1 MSVTINAHQLK
12 LLLDKTVNHMGSE
25 YVEPLHGIRLDV
37 DARYLHAVA
46 SDRYT
51 MAVARYGLNPDDT
64 DQDPWVRTIPAKHL
78 PALREWISSHQ
89 GDQLVTIEA
98 GEDRLVFDSAR
109 TTYSVAVVRGL
120 EFPDWR
126 GILRAIAENSI
137 EGEPFPRFNSSFLT
151 RFNDCGIIRVRL
163 AADMKAALLFG
174 DEFIGAVM
182 PVRRAELG
190 QGDVEQETFA
200 TAFNAWH
207 WTLAA
212 GSKGADMGDMPKP
225 QYSRYEASTDVQDTG
240 EGLLRSVLQS
250 TSNALDTSYYDDDS
264 EAWYAHI
271 HSSVANWRAYRYLDA
286 LAKVDPR
293 VAAQVVADTA
303 EELDDGALGEWA
315 WDVAEKA
322 GHNPKKWDEDYEKAL
337 RERAA
342 EKPPL
347 WATRLA
353 VGLNAARCAGISFSV
368 EDNPHVVFDEKQQE
382 WSAVKPQPTEAT
394 AATAGA
400 E

>member
-1 MSVTINAHQLK
+1 VSVTINAHQLGR
-12 LLLDKTVNHMGSE
+12 LIDKTANHMGGE
-25 YVEPLHGIRLDV
+25 HIEMLHGIRLDV
-37 DARYLHAVA
+37 DARYLHAVS

-51 MAVARYGLNPDDT
+51 MAVARYALT
-64 DQDPWVRTIPAKHL
+64 DNEDEPWTRTIPAEYL

-89 GDQLVTIEA
+89 GDQTITIEP

-109 TTYSVAVVRGL
+109 TTYSVAVTRGL

-126 GILRAIAENSI
+126 GILRTLTENTI
-137 EGEPFPRFNSSFLT
+137 EGEPFPRLNSTYLA
-151 RFNDCGIIRVRL
+151 RFDDCGIVRVRL

-174 DEFIGAVM
+174 EEFIGAVM
-182 PVRRAELG
+182 PVRYAGLEPG
-190 QGDVEQETFA
+190 EQESFA
-200 TAFNAWH
+200 TAFDAWR

-225 QYSRYEASTDVQDTG
+225 EYSRYEASTDVQDTG

-250 TSNALDTSYYDDDS
+250 TSSAVDISYYNDDS

-271 HSSVANWRAYRYLDA
+271 HSSVANWRAFRYLDA

-293 VAAQVVADTA
+293 AAQHVVRDTA

-322 GHNPKKWDEDYEKAL
+322 GHNPKKWDEDYANAL
-337 RERAA
+337 AARAA

-353 VGLNAARCAGISFSV
+353 AGLNAARLAGIGFRV
-368 EDNPHVVFDEKQQE
+368 EDNPHVVFDAEADE
-382 WSAVKPQPTEAT
+382 WKAIKPQPAETAEAT
-394 AATAGA
+394 ATS
-400 E
+400 

>member
-1 MSVTINAHQLK
+1 MSVTINAHQLGR
-12 LLLDKTVNHMGSE
+12 LIDKTINHMGSE
-25 YVEPLHGIRLDV
+25 YIEMLHGIRLDV

-51 MAVARYGLNPDDT
+51 MAVARYALT
-64 DQDPWVRTIPAKHL
+64 DNEDEPWTRTIPAVHL

-89 GDQLVTIEA
+89 GDQKITIEA
-98 GEDRLVFDSAR
+98 GEDRVVFDSAR
-109 TTYSVAVVRGL
+109 TTYSVAVNRGL

-126 GILRAIAENSI
+126 GILRTLAENTI
-137 EGEPFPRFNSSFLT
+137 EGEPFPRLNSKYLA
-151 RFNDCGIIRVRL
+151 RFDDCGIVRVRL
-163 AADMKAALLFG
+163 TADTKAALLFG
-174 DEFIGAVM
+174 EEFIGAVM
-182 PVRRAELG
+182 PVRYAGLEPG
-190 QGDVEQETFA
+190 EEETFA

-212 GSKGADMGDMPKP
+212 GSKGADMDGMPLP
-225 QYSRYEASTDVQDTG
+225 EYSRYEASTDVQDTG

-250 TSNALDTSYYDDDS
+250 TSNAVDTSYFDDDS

-271 HSSVANWRAYRYLDA
+271 RSGVANWRAFRYLDA
-286 LAKVDPR
+286 LTKVDPR

-322 GHNPKKWDEDYEKAL
+322 GHNPKKWDEDYTNAL
-337 RERAA
+337 AARAA
-342 EKPPL
+342 EKPPM

-353 VGLNAARCAGISFSV
+353 TGLNAARLAGISFRV
-368 EDNPHVVFDEKQQE
+368 EDNPHVVFDAEAEE
-382 WSAVKPQPTEAT
+382 WKAVRPQPAEAT
-394 AATAGA
+394 TA
-400 E
+400 

>member
-1 MSVTINAHQLK
+1 MSVTINAHQLGR
-12 LLLDKTVNHMGSE
+12 LINKTVNHMGGE
-25 YVEPLHGIRLDV
+25 YIEMLHGIRLDV

-51 MAVARYGLNPDDT
+51 MAVARYALT
-64 DQDPWVRTIPAKHL
+64 DNEDEPWTRTIPAEYL

-89 GDQLVTIEA
+89 GDQRITIEA
-98 GEDRLVFDSAR
+98 DEDRLVFDSAR
-109 TTYSVAVVRGL
+109 TTYSVAVTRGL

-126 GILRAIAENSI
+126 GILRTLTENTI
-137 EGEPFPRFNSSFLT
+137 EGEPFPRLNSKYLA
-151 RFNDCGIIRVRL
+151 RFDDCGIVRVRL
-163 AADMKAALLFG
+163 AADTKAAVLFG
-174 DEFIGAVM
+174 EEFIGAVM
-182 PVRRAELG
+182 PVRYAGLEPDAE
-190 QGDVEQETFA
+190 ESFA

-212 GSKGADMGDMPKP
+212 GAKGADMGDMPKP
-225 QYSRYEASTDVQDTG
+225 EYPRYEASTDVQDTG

-250 TSNALDTSYYDDDS
+250 TSNAVDTSYYNDDS

-271 HSSVANWRAYRYLDA
+271 RSGVANWRAFRYLDA
-286 LAKVDPR
+286 LSKVDPR
-293 VAAQVVADTA
+293 VAAQVVAETA

-322 GHNPKKWDEDYEKAL
+322 GHDPKKWDEDYTNAL
-337 RERAA
+337 AARAA

-353 VGLNAARCAGISFSV
+353 AGLNAANNADINFRV
-368 EDNPHVVFDEKQQE
+368 DDNPFVTFDAEACE
-382 WSAVKPQPTEAT
+382 WKAIKPQPAEEPAAETAT
-394 AATAGA
+394 A
-400 E
+400 

>member
-1 MSVTINAHQLK
+1 MSVTINAHQLGR
-12 LLLDKTVNHMGSE
+12 LIDKTIGHMGSE
-25 YVEPLHGIRLDV
+25 YIEMLHGIRLDV

-51 MAVARYGLNPDDT
+51 MAVARYVLT
-64 DQDPWVRTIPAKHL
+64 DNEAEPWTRTIPAGHL

-89 GDQLVTIEA
+89 GDQRITIEA

-109 TTYSVAVVRGL
+109 TTYSVAVNRGL

-126 GILRAIAENSI
+126 GILRALAENTI
-137 EGEPFPRFNSSFLT
+137 EGEPFPRLNSTYLA
-151 RFNDCGIIRVRL
+151 RFDDCGIVRVRL
-163 AADMKAALLFG
+163 TADTKAALLFG
-174 DEFIGAVM
+174 EEFIGAVM
-182 PVRRAELG
+182 PVRYAGLEPG
-190 QGDVEQETFA
+190 EEETFA
-200 TAFNAWH
+200 TSFDAWR

-212 GSKGADMGDMPKP
+212 GSKDADMGDMPLP
-225 QYSRYEASTDVQDTG
+225 EYSRYAASTDVQDTG

-250 TSNALDTSYYDDDS
+250 TSNAVDTSYYDDDS

-271 HSSVANWRAYRYLDA
+271 SSSVANWRAFRYLDA

-293 VAAQVVADTA
+293 VAAKVVADTA

-353 VGLNAARCAGISFSV
+353 TGLNAAKNAGLNFRLD
-368 EDNPHVVFDEKQQE
+368 DNEFVTYDAEAGE
-382 WSAVKPQPTEAT
+382 WKAIKPQPAETADT
-394 AATAGA
+394 AA
-400 E
+400 

>member
-25 YVEPLHGIRLDV
+25 YVEMLHGIRLDV

-51 MAVARYGLNPDDT
+51 MAVARYALT
-64 DQDPWVRTIPAKHL
+64 DSEDEPWARTIPAGHL
-78 PALREWISSHQ
+78 PALRVWISSHQ

-98 GEDRLVFDSAR
+98 DEDRLVFDSAR
-109 TTYSVAVVRGL
+109 TSYSVAVIVGL

-126 GILRAIAENSI
+126 GILRTLTENSI
-137 EGEPFPRFNSSFLT
+137 EGEPFPRLNSSYLA
-151 RFNDCGIIRVRL
+151 RFEACGIVRVRL
-163 AADMKAALLFG
+163 AADRKAALLFG
-174 DEFIGAVM
+174 EEFIGAVM
-182 PVRRAELG
+182 PVRPAELG
-190 QGDVEQETFA
+190 QGAVEQETFA

-212 GSKGADMGDMPKP
+212 GSKGADMDGMPKP
-225 QYSRYEASTDVQDTG
+225 EYSRYNASTDVQDTG

-250 TSNALDTSYYDDDS
+250 TSNAVDTSYFNDDS

-271 HSSVANWRAYRYLDA
+271 CSSVANWRAFRYLDA

-353 VGLNAARCAGISFSV
+353 VGLNAARLAGISFRV
-368 EDNPHVVFDEKQQE
+368 DDNPHVAFDAEDGE
-382 WSAVKPQPTEAT
+382 WKAIKPEPAEVE
-394 AATAGA
+394 AGA
-400 E
+400 N